1 MISDKSY
8 AFNLVTLKYRTKAL
22 ISRVFQEYVL
32 NLDYLDYDEEKNLRL
47 WRDVKTTNLNKGEH
61 GSLRAYIIFL

>member
-1 MISDKSY
+1 M
-8 AFNLVTLKYRTKAL
+8 
-22 ISRVFQEYVL
+22 SRVFQEYVL